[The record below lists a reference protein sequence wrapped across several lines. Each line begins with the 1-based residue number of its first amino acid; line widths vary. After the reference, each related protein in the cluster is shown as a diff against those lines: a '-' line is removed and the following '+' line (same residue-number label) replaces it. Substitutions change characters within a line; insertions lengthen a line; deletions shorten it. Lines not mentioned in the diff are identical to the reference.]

1 MNVQYGGGSR
11 SFGKDTRAWRWVQW
25 LAVGNRQWL
34 AETTVKAD
42 PLMATQE
49 VAKELSIDH
58 SMVIWHLKQIG
69 KVKRLDRWVSHE
81 LIENEKNRSFEMSSS
96 LNLCINSEPF
106 LNRIVTLWW
115 KVDFIQQLAMTS
127 LVVRPRRSSK
137 MLCKANLAS
146 EKVVVPVGWS
156 AADLIHYSFLN
167 PSENSEKYTQQI
179 DEMHQKL

>member
-1 MNVQYGGGSR
+1 M
-11 SFGKDTRAWRWVQW
+11 QW

-106 LNRIVTLWW
+106 LNRIVTL
-115 KVDFIQQLAMTS
+115 
-127 LVVRPRRSSK
+127 
-137 MLCKANLAS
+137 
-146 EKVVVPVGWS
+146 
-156 AADLIHYSFLN
+156 
-167 PSENSEKYTQQI
+167 
-179 DEMHQKL
+179 